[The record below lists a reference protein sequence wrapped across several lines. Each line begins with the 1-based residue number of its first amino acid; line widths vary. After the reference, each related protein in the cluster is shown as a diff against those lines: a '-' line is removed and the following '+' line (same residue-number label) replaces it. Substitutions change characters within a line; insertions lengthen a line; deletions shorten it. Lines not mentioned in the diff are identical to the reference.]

1 MKIINQKMIS
11 TAFILIF
18 TLMLGTAS
26 AIQPNETVFAD
37 DSADK
42 LSAESTLVSKETST
56 SQTKYIVEESVFHRF
71 IKRGKAH
78 LSLIG
83 QRLSFVFA
91 NLPFD
96 NRP

>member
-1 MKIINQKMIS
+1 MKIINQTTLS
-11 TAFILIF
+11 AVFVLIF
-18 TLMLGTAS
+18 TLMLS
-26 AIQPNETVFAD
+26 AAPAVQTNETVFAD
-37 DSADK
+37 DSVVKGLTASTQISKKTSK
-42 LSAESTLVSKETST
+42 L
-56 SQTKYIVEESVFHRF
+56 QTINLVEESVFHRF
-71 IKRGKAH
+71 IKRGKGY